1 MSEAGLKPTDFAYA
15 VFHQP
20 NEKFPRR
27 VAKSLGFKDEQIEA
41 GLLSPII
48 GNTYSGA
55 AIIGLTAILDE
66 AKTGD
71 LILMTSYGSGAGS
84 DAFVLKVRGELKKRR
99 GKARTTQDYIANRV
113 GIDYATYLRYRGEIV
128 TG

>member
-1 MSEAGLKPTDFAYA
+1 MRKPIETADFAYA

-20 NEKFPRR
+20 NESFPAGGEATR
-27 VAKSLGFKDEQIEA
+27 LQDEQIET
-41 GLLSPII
+41 GISPII

-55 AIIGLTAILDE
+55 AIIGLTAVLDV
-66 AKTGD
+66 AKAGD

-84 DAFVLKVRGELKKRR
+84 DAFVLKVNRTLEERR
-99 GKARTTQDYIANRV
+99 GKARSTREYIANRV
-113 GIDYATYLRYRGEIV
+113 EIDYATYLRYRGEIV